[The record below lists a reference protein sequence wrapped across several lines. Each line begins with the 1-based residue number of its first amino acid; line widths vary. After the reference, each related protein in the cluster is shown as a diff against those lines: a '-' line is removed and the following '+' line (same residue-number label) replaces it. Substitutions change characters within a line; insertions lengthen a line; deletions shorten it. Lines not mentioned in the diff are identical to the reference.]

1 MKQSNGKLYL
11 FGRRQNSA
19 TCYAACD
26 DSAWQERIH
35 LEASAIKCEL
45 FEQKA
50 YFELVMM
57 PVRDAGLVATEIEQ
71 IFQRVRVL

>member
-19 TCYAACD
+19 TCD

-71 IFQRVRVL
+71 IFQRVWVL